1 MPGFGIFGIAG
12 IAGILGSI
20 VMASTS
26 VNQAIMSIGI
36 SLLITTIIVAMI
48 IKYLP
53 KRNLS
58 KTLFLGTN
66 LDKENGFVSSK
77 EDTSYIGMTA
87 KTLTYLRPSGKIEID
102 GKMLD
107 AISEG
112 RYIEKDKIVVVLSVE
127 GSRLKVK
134 EKEGE

>member
-1 MPGFGIFGIAG
+1 M
-12 IAGILGSI
+12 
-20 VMASTS
+20 
-26 VNQAIMSIGI
+26 
-36 SLLITTIIVAMI
+36 
-48 IKYLP
+48 
-53 KRNLS
+53 
-58 KTLFLGTN
+58 
-66 LDKENGFVSSK
+66 K

-87 KTLTYLRPSGKIEID
+87 KTLTYLRPSGKIDID